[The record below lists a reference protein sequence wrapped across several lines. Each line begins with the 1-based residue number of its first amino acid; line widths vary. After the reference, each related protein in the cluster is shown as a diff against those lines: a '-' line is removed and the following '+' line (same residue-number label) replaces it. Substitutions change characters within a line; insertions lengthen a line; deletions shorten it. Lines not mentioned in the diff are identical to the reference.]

1 MLTVDITAVIRYVL
15 KVLPLLLLLL
25 LSSSTDDIRFRLGNS
40 FVAPGKT
47 KLLLICAGIF
57 VAVRGF
63 GSSPFVSFNVADM
76 LLSFS
81 ILFGMRYS
89 LVGM

>member
-1 MLTVDITAVIRYVL
+1 MLTVTIAAVIRYVL

-47 KLLLICAGIF
+47 KFTFDLRGHFRRRAR
-57 VAVRGF
+57 VRVL
-63 GSSPFVSFNVADM
+63 PVRIV
-76 LLSFS
+76 
-81 ILFGMRYS
+81 
-89 LVGM
+89 